1 MKKPR
6 FLACLLSAL
15 TVVTFATLAVGQSD
29 VPLQINYQGELK
41 SPTTGE
47 PVRDGDYDMVFEI
60 FTEQTRGFSLWQGQ
74 HTAANRNP
82 VEVKNGIFNVI
93 LGSGAGNDLAASV
106 FNGSERWL
114 EITIGGETLK
124 PRQKI
129 TSVAYS
135 MVSDNSR
142 LLDGMSASEFL
153 TPSQGDTLYLSLT
166 DNDSFAAG
174 HGARADHRGA
184 FVWADSTGASL
195 ASTADDEFR
204 VRATGGVNFDVGDNA
219 FRVAGD
225 FDLRGDLQVAGDF
238 DVSGD
243 LQADKIVYSSPRT
256 HYYSVAPHDF
266 VPWNSNHQYSNHGHP
281 SGAYILSGTGALV
294 APVHLPHGA
303 VVTAFKVF
311 FTDDSVSNISF
322 KLSGFTL
329 SITYYPELAALDSSG
344 ISGLG
349 SKTETSIDNAII
361 DNTLRAYFI
370 SAYADPWDGQNMRIM
385 GALITYTIGE
395 AP

>member
-1 MKKPR
+1 MEKTR
-6 FLACLLSAL
+6 FFASLLSAL
-15 TVVTFATLAVGQSD
+15 TVIAFVTLAAGQTS

-60 FTEQTRGFSLWQGQ
+60 FTEQTRGVSLWQGQ
-74 HTAANRNP
+74 HTDANRNP
-82 VEVKNGIFNVI
+82 VEIKNGIFNVI

-114 EITIGGETLK
+114 QITIEGETLK

-135 MVSDNSR
+135 IVADNSR

-166 DNDSFAAG
+166 DNDSFVAG
-174 HGARADHRGA
+174 RGARADHQGA
-184 FVWADSTGASL
+184 FVWADSTGDSL
-195 ASTADDEFR
+195 ASRADDEFR
-204 VRATGGVNFDVGDNA
+204 VRATGGVNFEVGDNA

-225 FDLRGDLQVAGDF
+225 FDINGELHAN
-238 DVSGD
+238 
-243 LQADKIVYSSPRT
+243 KIVYFSPRT
-256 HYYSVAPHDF
+256 HYYSVAPEDF
-266 VPWNSNHQYSNHGHP
+266 VPGNSYSEYRSHG
-281 SGAYILSGTGALV
+281 SLVGAYIYSGNGTLV

-303 VVTAFKVF
+303 VVTEFKVF
-311 FTDDSVSNISF
+311 FADNSVSKITVRLREYW
-322 KLSGFTL
+322 LSVPG
-329 SITYYPELAALDSSG
+329 YRQLAALDSSG
-344 ISGLG
+344 ISGFG
-349 SKTETSIDNAII
+349 SKTETSISDAII
-361 DNTLRAYFI
+361 NNEFWVYLL
-370 SAYADPWDGQNMRIM
+370 SADANPWDGNTMRVM
-385 GALITYTIGE
+385 GAVITYTISE

>member
-15 TVVTFATLAVGQSD
+15 TVVTFATLAAGQTS

-74 HTAANRNP
+74 HTDANRNP

-114 EITIGGETLK
+114 EITIGRETLA

-129 TSVAYS
+129 TSAAYS

-142 LLDGMSASEFL
+142 LLGGKSASEFL
-153 TPSQGDTLYLSLT
+153 TPAQGDTLYLSLT

-174 HGARADHRGA
+174 QGARADHRGA
-184 FVWADSTGASL
+184 FVWAASTGDSL

-204 VRATGGVNFDVGDNA
+204 VRATGGVNFEVGDNA
-219 FRVAGD
+219 FRVSGD
-225 FDLRGDLQVAGDF
+225 FDVRGDLQVVGDV
-238 DVSGD
+238 DVNGE
-243 LQADKIVYSSPRT
+243 LHADKIIYSSPRT
-256 HYYSVAPHDF
+256 HYYSVAPEDF
-266 VPWNSNHQYSNHGHP
+266 VPGTSDSEYRNHG
-281 SGAYILSGTGALV
+281 SLVGAYIYSGSGTLV

-303 VVTAFKVF
+303 VVTEFKVF
-311 FTDDSVSNISF
+311 FFDNSVSKITVALGTSW
-322 KLSGFTL
+322 LSTP
-329 SITYYPELAALDSSG
+329 SYSELAKLDSSS
-344 ISGLG
+344 ISGFG
-349 SKTETSIDNAII
+349 SETETSISSAMIN
-361 DNTLRAYFI
+361 NELSYYFV
-370 SAYADPWDGQNMRIM
+370 SASADPWDGNTMRIM
-385 GALITYTIGE
+385 GAVITYELEE
-395 AP
+395 AM

>member
-6 FLACLLSAL
+6 FFVSLLSAL
-15 TVVTFATLAVGQSD
+15 TVIAFVTLAAGQTS

-47 PVRDGDYDMVFEI
+47 PVRDGEYDMVFEI
-60 FTEQTRGFSLWQGQ
+60 FSEETRGVSLWQGQ
-74 HTAANRNP
+74 HTDANRNP
-82 VEVKNGIFNVI
+82 VEIKNGIFNVI

-114 EITIGGETLK
+114 QITIEGETLK

-135 MVSDNSR
+135 IVADNSR
-142 LLDGMSASEFL
+142 LLEGMSASEFL

-184 FVWADSTGASL
+184 FVWADSTGDSL

-225 FDLRGDLQVAGDF
+225 FDLRGDLQ
-238 DVSGD
+238 
-243 LQADKIVYSSPRT
+243 ADSLVYSSPRT
-256 HYYSVAPHDF
+256 HYYHVGGADFKAVISLTPH
-266 VPWNSNHQYSNHGHP
+266 VSAHGYG
-281 SGAYILSGTGALV
+281 GAYIVGPGYGTMV

-303 VVTAFKVF
+303 TLVELKVF
-311 FTDDSVSNISF
+311 FYDESTSDLDV
-322 KLSGFTL
+322 KLRSK
-329 SITYYPELAALDSSG
+329 SLDSGQLSTVLAEVTSSG
-344 ISGLG
+344 VSGYD
-349 SKTETSIDNAII
+349 SKSVTVSSSQYKVV
-361 DNTLRAYFI
+361 DNTSRSLLILAWC
-370 SAYADPWDGQNMRIM
+370 DDWDDINLRIM
-385 GALITYTIGE
+385 GAVITYTITE